1 MQSFHTYLETV
12 SGLLWGWPML
22 VLLMGTGL
30 MMHGVLRGLPLRL
43 LPSAMWDA
51 LGPKGSRI
59 AGKGAIT
66 NRAALMTAL
75 AATVG
80 TGNIAGVATAI
91 ALGGPGAVFWMWV
104 SGIVG
109 ISMKFA
115 EALLGVYYRE
125 AKPDGGFLG
134 GPMTYLSKGVG
145 LPWLGS
151 MYGVLIAFAA
161 LCLGG
166 MIQSNSIADSLGST
180 FGWSPLWVGV
190 VVAGAAAV
198 VMLGGLNR
206 IAQTADKLVPL
217 MIGVYVLAG
226 SLILVANAAYI
237 WPALELI
244 VRSAFTGTAATGGAA
259 GAGLMLAMRY
269 GLARGIFSNESGLGS
284 AAIVAATAQTKH
296 PVEQALVSMTQTFID
311 TLVVCTFTA
320 LVIVVTGVGQSGL
333 AASAGASLT
342 GLAFSTG
349 LGGAMVGG
357 LQLGNVI
364 VAVCLVMF
372 SFTTVLGWGY
382 YGQQGA
388 VYVFGS
394 KVATPY
400 LLVFLV
406 GTFLGAYMLELASS
420 VKDGVLM
427 VWLLADIAVGLLM
440 IPNLIGL
447 WVLRGTVAR
456 LTQDYLRVERFGGKY
471 LYPAFHAD
479 VGHKKPPVGRGR

>member
-1 MQSFHTYLETV
+1 MQSLHMYLETM

-30 MMHGVLRGLPLRL
+30 MMHVVLRGLPLRL
-43 LPSAMWDA
+43 LPVAMWSA
-51 LGPKGSRI
+51 LGPKGRRV
-59 AGKGAIT
+59 AGKGAIS

-109 ISMKFA
+109 IALKFA

-125 AKPDGGFLG
+125 KKPDGSFLG

-145 LPWLGS
+145 LPWLGTV
-151 MYGVLIAFAA
+151 YGVLIGFAA
-161 LCLGG
+161 LCVGG
-166 MIQSNSIADSLGST
+166 MVQANAMADSLGST
-180 FGWSPLWVGV
+180 FGWSPLWVGA
-190 VVAGAAAV
+190 VVAGSAAV
-198 VMLGGLNR
+198 IMFGGLSR
-206 IAQTADKLVPL
+206 IAQIADKLVPL

-226 SLILVANAAYI
+226 SLILLANAAYI
-237 WPALELI
+237 IPALELI
-244 VRSAFTGTAATGGAA
+244 VHSAFTGTAAAGGFA
-259 GAGLMLAMRY
+259 GAGVMLAMRF

-296 PVEQALVSMTQTFID
+296 PVEQALISMTQTFID

-320 LVIVVTGVGQSGL
+320 LVIVVTGVGQSGA

-342 GLAFSTG
+342 GLAFSAG
-349 LGGAMVGG
+349 LGGATVGG
-357 LQLGNVI
+357 LLLGNVI
-364 VAVCLVMF
+364 VAVCLVLF
-372 SFTTVLGWGY
+372 SYTTVLGWGY

-394 KVATPY
+394 KVAKPY
-400 LLVFLV
+400 LVLFLL

-427 VWLLADIAVGLLM
+427 VWLLADIATGLLM
-440 IPNLIGL
+440 IPNLFGL

-456 LTQDYLRVERFGGKY
+456 LTHDYLRVERFGGKY

-479 VGHKKPPVGRGR
+479 VGMKKTPGGRGR